1 MKTIKFFATAIAVF
15 SAVLLSS
22 CTKESNNPQNLQES
36 TMYLSISPSA
46 TKASG
51 ASHGN
56 QADDN
61 TVNTL
66 EVFVFRNEGE
76 DAGMLDAYKKFEGS
90 AIGNLTNLEIKTTT
104 GAKRIHVIANSH
116 KDDFNGIKTLT
127 EFESAL
133 SLLQKEDVKSFTMT
147 GTADVTLAAVTP
159 VTLAVQRL
167 VAKIC
172 VSSIKTDFTGTP
184 YEGSTLSNVKLYLLN
199 VNADRTYAANAA
211 PATPLVLNHEEITA
225 TDVNGCTMINM
236 IYDEIPASITETA
249 YTTKHY
255 FYSYENLLA
264 SESGNKYFTRLVLQ
278 ADLNNKTY
286 YYPININRE
295 EYGYV
300 ESNGHKGV
308 KRNTAYEMDI
318 VITRPGSLDPN
329 KPIQY
334 GTLQLN
340 LNVVD
345 WATTP
350 KASIIF

>member
-1 MKTIKFFATAIAVF
+1 
-15 SAVLLSS
+15 
-22 CTKESNNPQNLQES
+22 
-36 TMYLSISPSA
+36 
-46 TKASG
+46 
-51 ASHGN
+51 
-56 QADDN
+56 
-61 TVNTL
+61 
-66 EVFVFRNEGE
+66 
-76 DAGMLDAYKKFEGS
+76 
-90 AIGNLTNLEIKTTT
+90 
-104 GAKRIHVIANSH
+104 
-116 KDDFNGIKTLT
+116 
-127 EFESAL
+127 
-133 SLLQKEDVKSFTMT
+133 
-147 GTADVTLAAVTP
+147 
-159 VTLAVQRL
+159 
-167 VAKIC
+167 
-172 VSSIKTDFTGTP
+172 
-184 YEGSTLSNVKLYLLN
+184 
-199 VNADRTYAANAA
+199 
-211 PATPLVLNHEEITA
+211 
-225 TDVNGCTMINM
+225 M